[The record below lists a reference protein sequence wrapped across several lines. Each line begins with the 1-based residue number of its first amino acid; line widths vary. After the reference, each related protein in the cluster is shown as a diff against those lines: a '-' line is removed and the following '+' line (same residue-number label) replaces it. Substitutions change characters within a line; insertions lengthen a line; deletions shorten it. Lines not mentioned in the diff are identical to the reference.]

1 MDLQQQLLE
10 DQKKAMKA
18 KEKQR
23 LNVIRSLRSELRN
36 AEIAQNRELS
46 EEEMLEVLQREIK
59 RRRESLADYERAER
73 PSLLK
78 ELQEEIETLSSY
90 LPPQLSED
98 EIREMVKQVIS
109 EMGVSSKREMGR
121 VMGQIMP
128 RVKGKADGSQVKKI
142 VEEMLE

>member
-1 MDLQQQLLE
+1 LDLQQQLLE